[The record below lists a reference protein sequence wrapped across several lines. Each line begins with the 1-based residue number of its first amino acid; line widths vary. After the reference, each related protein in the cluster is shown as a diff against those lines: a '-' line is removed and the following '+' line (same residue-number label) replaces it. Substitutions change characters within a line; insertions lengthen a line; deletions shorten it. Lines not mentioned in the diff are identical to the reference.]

1 MNEDV
6 YFKYSF
12 WLISKVNKTTKIPL
26 KHTSNKYIRV
36 DHISKSV
43 SNVDSKLF
51 IPFQYI
57 RIYTK
62 KIFSHIGTDLGV
74 PQGGSNFTKGLIRAN
89 MSKTRKWPYLA
100 WFSSK
105 LKNKTTFFSSTL
117 KVWQNK
123 VVLFFHFK
131 PKWARYGHFLVLKFL
146 I

>member
-1 MNEDV
+1 MLRNFTLTNIEL
-6 YFKYSF
+6 
-12 WLISKVNKTTKIPL
+12 LIITQKTEFNAADTADAY
-26 KHTSNKYIRV
+26 TRV

-89 MSKTRKWPYLA
+89 MSKTRK
-100 WFSSK
+100 
-105 LKNKTTFFSSTL
+105 
-117 KVWQNK
+117 
-123 VVLFFHFK
+123 
-131 PKWARYGHFLVLKFL
+131 
-146 I
+146 

>member
-1 MNEDV
+1 MLYHV
-6 YFKYSF
+6 RA
-12 WLISKVNKTTKIPL
+12 NKNMFLRVLTC
-26 KHTSNKYIRV
+26 SNVFYHVLTCCNIRV

-74 PQGGSNFTKGLIRAN
+74 PQGGSNFTKGLIREN

-131 PKWARYGHFLVLKFL
+131 PKWAR
-146 I
+146 

>member
-1 MNEDV
+1 MTVRSKEW
-6 YFKYSF
+6 KYTSVLSAT
-12 WLISKVNKTTKIPL
+12 WSLGQSWTCLEGWDWNTTK
-26 KHTSNKYIRV
+26 TSTIRV

-89 MSKTRKWPYLA
+89 MLKTRKWPYLA

-131 PKWARYGHFLVLKFL
+131 P
-146 I
+146 

>member
-1 MNEDV
+1 MLQIYN
-6 YFKYSF
+6 F
-12 WLISKVNKTTKIPL
+12 TL
-26 KHTSNKYIRV
+26 KHALCIHISIFRALNIISNTLQIRV